1 LKNNILKYK
10 KIQYIK
16 NYFNS
21 LLDFIAPAHCI
32 VCKKYY
38 NYEIKKSKFICN
50 ACYDNLNFA
59 IEKELILNKIL
70 QNFPQDKCFI
80 SEATSLISLK
90 NNINYLEI
98 IHSFKYLRFQSIG
111 IEFSKLLSQRII
123 YDNMQNYDYIVPI
136 PIHFAKNRERGF
148 NQSDIIAKTIS
159 NELNLKFADNILYR
173 NKYTITQTLLSKSER
188 IKNVENVFSI
198 KNNADIYNKSLLLID
213 DVLTT
218 GSTLNNAA
226 EILVKYGASRVGA
239 ATILFAH

>member
-1 LKNNILKYK
+1 MKNNILKYK

-159 NELNLKFADNILYR
+159 NELNLKSRNI
-173 NKYTITQTLLSKSER
+173 ITQLSLGWGIAKGLGLQIQWGILNTTSDSAPTLTESMGNFGLQYQFSYSPKKKS
-188 IKNVENVFSI
+188 N
-198 KNNADIYNKSLLLID
+198 
-213 DVLTT
+213 
-218 GSTLNNAA
+218 
-226 EILVKYGASRVGA
+226 
-239 ATILFAH
+239 